1 MTGGDSGRA
10 VGEDM
15 DDRYYHGKT
24 VGKIRLAE
32 TGKAGV
38 NLTFSA
44 FIMIK

>member
-1 MTGGDSGRA
+1 MDILA

-15 DDRYYHGKT
+15 EDRSYHSKAA
-24 VGKIRLAE
+24 GKIRPAE

-44 FIMIK
+44 S